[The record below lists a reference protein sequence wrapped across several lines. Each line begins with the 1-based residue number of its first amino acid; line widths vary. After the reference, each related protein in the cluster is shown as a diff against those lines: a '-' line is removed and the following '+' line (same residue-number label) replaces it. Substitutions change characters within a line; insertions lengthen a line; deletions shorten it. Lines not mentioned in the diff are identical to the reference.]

1 MFCLSEQITCIFFY
15 IAIKFYI
22 LANHCFLLIFGK
34 NINEF
39 EPIGDFESLVIV

>member
-22 LANHCFLLIFGK
+22 SANHLILLFLNYMVK
-34 NINEF
+34 KVKF
-39 EPIGDFESLVIV
+39 E

>member
-22 LANHCFLLIFGK
+22 LANHLILLFLNYMVK
-34 NINEF
+34 KAKF
-39 EPIGDFESLVIV
+39 E

>member
-22 LANHCFLLIFGK
+22 SANHLILLFFQLYGK
-34 NINEF
+34 KSKIW
-39 EPIGDFESLVIV
+39 IG